1 MTTGTKRSR
10 TKIADLFK
18 GGDNGVSKSKPQRRT
33 FNPFKK
39 QPQDRVNPNP
49 DEASGWL
56 GGLTDIQVKHP
67 GIYVAIAVMGVALVL
82 YELNPMMMS
91 WLLWLPTGFLVW
103 KWVQRFIGHQN
114 KVYAVTGFIAFWFF
128 ISILF
133 IMFLES
139 AQIYSGIFTDMAI
152 NQPPINFHRMGAD
165 FFQPIPL
172 GVGWLIARILTIIG
186 DTLTRLQI
194 TMFGLLGV
202 LCFAVIQFLE
212 VLPMVI
218 NNSPNTLRAFYA
230 AIGRFQVMSAGANET
245 KLQQQLRTRHNNYFT
260 RFFRAL
266 RMAQIGAFTVDV
278 IICIIYAP
286 IFNLGLTGVG
296 FNPQNAWRVAITV
309 FLFYIV
315 VYLMIE
321 VRKAIDVLIG
331 GKQRKR
337 ATT

>member
-10 TKIADLFK
+10 TKIADMFNR
-18 GGDNGVSKSKPQRRT
+18 DSAARNSKPKRRH
-33 FNPFKK
+33 FNPFSK
-39 QPQDRVNPNP
+39 PPRDRVNPNP
-49 DEASGWL
+49 DEESGWI
-56 GGLTDIQVKHP
+56 GGLTDVNVKHP
-67 GIYVAIAVMGVALVL
+67 GIYVSVAVIVLALVL

-91 WLLWLPTGFLVW
+91 WLLWLPTAFLAW

-114 KVYAVTGFIAFWFF
+114 KVYAVTGFIAYWFF

-152 NQPPINFHRMGAD
+152 NQPPINFHNMGAD
-165 FFQPIPL
+165 FFRPL
-172 GVGWLIARILTIIG
+172 PFGVGWLIARLLTIIG

-194 TMFGLLGV
+194 TMFGLLGI

-218 NNSPNTLRAFYA
+218 HNSPNTLKAFYN
-230 AIGRFQVMSAGANET
+230 AIGRFQVMVAGTNET
-245 KLQQQLRTRHNNYFT
+245 KLQQQLRKRHNNYFT

-266 RMAQIGAFTVDV
+266 RIAQIGAFTVDV
-278 IICIIYAP
+278 IVCILYAP

-296 FNPQNAWRVAITV
+296 FDPRNAWRVAITV

-331 GKQRKR
+331 GKQRRK
-337 ATT
+337 AAA